1 MDSIEL
7 DETGYAHLEPIP
19 DKDHEDL
26 LDDGLLLEP
35 SALSFMECYRTSS
48 FPFVLL
54 DHSLRIVWA
63 NEGFLALFG
72 KGTSVAGVSITVP
85 FQPYLDAEKAGHL
98 YRNTRSAESGFSW
111 RGPVEARA
119 RDFPTIIAN
128 LMITPVAAPQSS
140 FPRGYIGVLDI
151 ITDQIRLL
159 LRGTFMSLLE
169 ASRLK
174 DDDTGEHV
182 QRVGEYSKVIAQ
194 ALFQT
199 SGYSEIDR
207 DFVDEIDFIAAM
219 HDVGKIGTPDSIL
232 HKPGPLLDW
241 EWAIMKEHTIN
252 GAFIL
257 STYPNPR
264 ARQIAISHHECWDG
278 SGYPYALAGTT
289 IPLAARIVALA
300 DVYDALRMPRSY
312 KPAYS
317 HERACSEI
325 LAQSGTHFDPALTE
339 VFRQNQTS
347 FGEIFTRRW
356 DPSDR

>member
-1 MDSIEL
+1 MGRIEPRAADFAL
-7 DETGYAHLEPIP
+7 LEPIL
-19 DKDHEDL
+19 DTDQEDL
-26 LDDGLLLEP
+26 VDEGLLREP
-35 SALSFMECYRTSS
+35 SAFAIVECYRTSS

-72 KGTSVAGVSITVP
+72 RGSSVVGTSIGGP
-85 FQPYLDAEKAGHL
+85 FQPYFDAERGGQL
-98 YRNTRSAESGFSW
+98 YRHTRSAEMGFAW
-111 RGPVEARA
+111 RGRVEARA
-119 RDFPTIIAN
+119 RDSPAIIAN
-128 LMITPVAAPQSS
+128 LMITPLQSPKS
-140 FPRGYIGVLDI
+140 NLPRGYIGVLDI
-151 ITDQIRLL
+151 ITDQIRSI

-182 QRVGEYSKVIAQ
+182 QRVGEYAKVIAQ
-194 ALFQT
+194 ALYQT
-199 SGYSEIDR
+199 KGYEEIDR

-232 HKPGPLLDW
+232 HKAGPLLDW
-241 EWAIMKEHTIN
+241 EWTIMKEHTIN

-264 ARQIAISHHECWDG
+264 ARQIALSHHECWDG
-278 SGYPYALAGTT
+278 SGYPYTLAGTT
-289 IPLAARIVALA
+289 IPLAARIVAVA

-325 LAQSGTHFDPALTE
+325 HAQSGAHFDPAIIE
-339 VFRQNQTS
+339 VFNQNRDS
-347 FGEIFTRRW
+347 FGEIFSRRW
-356 DPSDR
+356 NPSDR